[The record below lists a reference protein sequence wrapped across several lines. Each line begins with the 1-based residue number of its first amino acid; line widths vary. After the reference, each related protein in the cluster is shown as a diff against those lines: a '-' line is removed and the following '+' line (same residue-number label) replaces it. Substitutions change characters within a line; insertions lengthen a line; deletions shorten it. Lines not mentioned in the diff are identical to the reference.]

1 MRSADWGRRHGFVS
15 RDSIGRFKPA
25 NFDVAMSGEGSAAA
39 VGRVQFYARTR
50 PEAGIE
56 AYSFG
61 AQLGR
66 EAGEP

>member
-1 MRSADWGRRHGFVS
+1 LPNTF
-15 RDSIGRFKPA
+15 
-25 NFDVAMSGEGSAAA
+25 GSE
-39 VGRVQFYARTR
+39 R